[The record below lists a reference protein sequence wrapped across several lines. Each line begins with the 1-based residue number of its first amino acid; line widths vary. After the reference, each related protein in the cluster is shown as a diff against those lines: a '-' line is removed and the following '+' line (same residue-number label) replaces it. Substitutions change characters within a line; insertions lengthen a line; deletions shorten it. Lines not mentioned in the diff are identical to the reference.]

1 MQEIRKHLDEILN
14 IIAQK
19 VSFEDYEKVVK
30 LVTQCNENLDEMEEW
45 WYE

>member
-1 MQEIRKHLDEILN
+1 MQEIRKNLDEILN

-30 LVTQCNENLDEMEEW
+30 LVALCNENLNEMEDW

>member
-1 MQEIRKHLDEILN
+1 MQEIRKNLDEILN

-30 LVTQCNENLDEMEEW
+30 LVSLCNENLNEMEDW